1 MKRFLSP
8 YATEVLEGITQGAA
22 LAAVVLSLSLGAATV
37 LERYRAQP
45 AAEAQTE
52 AQVRELEAQVR
63 ELEVRVQE
71 REARLQ
77 LLEAV
82 LLGSAQ

>member
-22 LAAVVLSLSLGAATV
+22 LAAVVLSLSLVAATV

-52 AQVRELEAQVR
+52 ARMRELEAQGR
-63 ELEVRVQE
+63 ELEVQE